1 MNAFWSVYSE
11 STKMWQGIAQSSLDT
26 TETLQH
32 RLAMLCGMKAPPP
45 DSSLHGEIDL
55 MVSEKL
61 RAVTDGIMDASW
73 QTMLFCLK
81 SGMGE
86 LDMTSATRAGLAIS
100 QAGLKPAQEAVR
112 SNARRLSMSSAAEQV

>member
-11 STKMWQGIAQSSLDT
+11 STKMWQGISQSSLDT
-26 TETLQH
+26 TETLPH

-61 RAVTDGIMDASW
+61 QAVTHGIMDASW
-73 QTMLFCLK
+73 QTMLFCLQ
-81 SGMGE
+81 SGMGGH
-86 LDMTSATRAGLAIS
+86 DMTSATRAGLAIS
-100 QAGLKPAQEAVR
+100 QAGMKPAQEAVR
-112 SNARRLSMSSAAEQV
+112 SNARRLGMGAAAE